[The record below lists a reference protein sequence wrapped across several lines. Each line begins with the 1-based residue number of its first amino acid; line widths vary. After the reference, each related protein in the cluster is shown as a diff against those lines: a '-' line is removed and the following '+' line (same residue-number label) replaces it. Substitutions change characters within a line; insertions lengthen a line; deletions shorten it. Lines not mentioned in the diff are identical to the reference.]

1 MAIMKDRLYTREHE
15 WVRREGGRAY
25 VGISD
30 HAQEAMGAIV
40 FVELPAVGKALAA
53 GEACAVVE
61 SVKAASNVYT
71 PVAGTV
77 AEVNAALDAQPELL
91 NESPYE
97 AWMVC
102 LDGVDAMPEGLMD
115 ADAYEAFLAQEG

>member
-15 WVRREGGRAY
+15 WVRREGDRAY